1 MADLYKLSDG
11 TSSVDMSP
19 IRGHNVPE
27 TRIREHIETKEGKP
41 DTHEWGSAEK
51 YEIPLINLTK
61 TRADQL
67 LDWWENMNVLTFTPD
82 QGAPGTTYQMVID
95 GVERP
100 VDMWHHEFDT
110 KYAGNLIL
118 CEVSS
123 QSFSSSHVSVSKS
136 KSCSSVNSSTFY
148 STFSSLSCSLQLIF
162 ASQSSSEGSDLVED
176 ASESTSVSRSCSD
189 IESTSYSTSYSL
201 SRSCSDFELLFSSS
215 SYIGGGW
222 SYFEWTEE
230 SSSCEDLSSGSSS
243 GSGSSGSSCED
254 LSSVSGSDSYS
265 VSVGVIPQLVYSDSC
280 SLDPATSD
288 TVVSVGHESCSESAG
303 GIS

>member
-19 IRGHNVPE
+19 TRGLNVPE
-27 TRIREHIETKEGKP
+27 TRIRQHIDTKEGKP
-41 DTHEWGSAEK
+41 DTHEWGDAAK

-61 TRADQL
+61 VKADQL
-67 LDWWENMNVLTFTPD
+67 LDWWENMDVLTFTPD
-82 QGAPGTTYQMVID
+82 QGVPSSTYRMIID

-100 VDMWHHEFDT
+100 VNMWQHRFDE

-123 QSFSSSHVSVSKS
+123 QSFSSSHVSVSQS

-148 STFSSLSCSLQLIF
+148 STFSSLSCSVFLEF

-189 IESTSYSTSYSL
+189 FESTSNSRSYSV
-201 SRSCSDFELLFSSS
+201 SRSCSEFEVYKTSS
-215 SYIGGGW
+215 SYIGGGY
-222 SYFEWTEE
+222 SYAEWWER
-230 SSSCEDLSSGSSS
+230 SSSCEDLSSGSGS
-243 GSGSSGSSCED
+243 GSGFSSSSCED

-265 VSVGVIPQLVYSDSC
+265 VSVGVIPQLFYSESC
-280 SLDPATSD
+280 SEDPSVSD
-288 TVVSVGHESCSESAG
+288 AVVSVGHESCSESAG